1 MERAS
6 GHTAGGR
13 RTGRAPIAGAWF
25 TPYLFIAPFLV
36 FFSAIFL
43 GPAIYS
49 LYLSFTRYR
58 GFGTPRWVGL
68 DNYAVILNY
77 HTFWLLLR
85 NSVFYW
91 IAHSIPMML
100 IAFLLAILVHSKLA
114 PWLKLF
120 KAVIFLPQM
129 LATVAAALLFQNFF
143 GTRYGVLDS
152 LLGIEIPWLTS
163 QSLAPWT
170 VVAMLIWRDTGYWF
184 IIFLAGLTTINPDID
199 DAARI
204 DGASELQRLLRITI
218 PLMRPTFVFAFLVD
232 AIVTLRL
239 FAEPNV
245 LAGKSGALAP
255 DFVAPVLNLIVQNIR
270 GGQFGLAAAIGWLL
284 FIVIAAISFVMF
296 RVMRERNTVQ

>member
-1 MERAS
+1 M
-6 GHTAGGR
+6 
-13 RTGRAPIAGAWF
+13 
-25 TPYLFIAPFLV
+25 
-36 FFSAIFL
+36 
-43 GPAIYS
+43 
-49 LYLSFTRYR
+49 
-58 GFGTPRWVGL
+58 GL
-68 DNYAVILNY
+68 DNYAVVLNY

-143 GTRYGVLDS
+143 GTRYGVLNS

-204 DGASELQRLLRITI
+204 DGASELQRLVRITL
-218 PLMRPTFVFAFLVD
+218 PAHAAD
-232 AIVTLRL
+232 LRL
-239 FAEPNV
+239 CLPRGRHRHPPAVRRAERARRRVGRARPRLRRPGAQSDRAEHPRRPV
-245 LAGKSGALAP
+245 RPGVPPSAGCCS
-255 DFVAPVLNLIVQNIR
+255 
-270 GGQFGLAAAIGWLL
+270 
-284 FIVIAAISFVMF
+284 S
-296 RVMRERNTVQ
+296 

>member
-1 MERAS
+1 MTRAA
-6 GHTAGGR
+6 GHIIRGR
-13 RTGRAPIAGAWF
+13 RPARSLVVQWF
-25 TPYLFIAPFLV
+25 TPYLFIAPFL
-36 FFSAIFL
+36 FFFGVIFL

-68 DNYAVILNY
+68 DNYAIALNY

-91 IAHSIPMML
+91 IAHSLPMML
-100 IAFLLAILVHSKLA
+100 IAFLLAILVHARLT
-114 PWLKLF
+114 PWLKTF
-120 KAVIFLPQM
+120 KAFIFLPQM

-143 GTRYGVLDS
+143 GTRYGVLVS
-152 LLGIEIPWLTS
+152 LLGVQIPWLTNER
-163 QSLAPWT
+163 LAPWT
-170 VVAMLIWRDTGYWF
+170 VVALLIWRDTGYWF

-204 DGASELQRLLRITI
+204 DGASELQRLLRITV

-245 LAGKSGALAP
+245 LAGRPGTLAP
-255 DFVAPVLNLIVQNIR
+255 DFAAPVLNLIVQNIR

-284 FIVIAAISFVMF
+284 FLIIAAISSVML
-296 RVMRERNTVQ
+296 RVMSQRNVAQ